1 VTGAFP
7 RRWLDEAM
15 RAFGSIEGRNLNVER
30 RVDREVRVP
39 AARSR
44 RRRR

>member
-1 VTGAFP
+1 MKP
-7 RRWLDEAM
+7 WR
-15 RAFGSIEGRNLNVER
+15 FGWIEGRNLNVER

-39 AARSR
+39 AARFR